1 MIQFSIE
8 TFTVTFGR
16 VAFGLTLAI
25 LGWSRSQTE
34 MKIRHFNEDPA
45 SRLAGQVG
53 NSICQAGIFLVP
65 VQVEKNRA
73 RYVRPEDRRAVLWL
87 AALSI
92 NRSP

>member
-34 MKIRHFNEDPA
+34 MKIRHFNEDPDGHQA
-45 SRLAGQVG
+45 AGQVG

-65 VQVEKNRA
+65 VQVGKKIELGTFGQRIG
-73 RYVRPEDRRAVLWL
+73 EQF
-87 AALSI
+87 SG
-92 NRSP
+92 